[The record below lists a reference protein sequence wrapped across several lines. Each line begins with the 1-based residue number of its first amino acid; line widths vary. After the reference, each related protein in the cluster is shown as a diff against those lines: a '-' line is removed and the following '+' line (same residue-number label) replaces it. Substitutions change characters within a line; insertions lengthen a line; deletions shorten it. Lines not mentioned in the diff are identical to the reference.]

1 MKGMKKYPH
10 MSHQFREMERSR
22 DKIILNEGEI
32 FTRQKLV
39 ELSNAVD
46 AKQTALPPTA
56 QVAAQEGM

>member
-1 MKGMKKYPH
+1 
-10 MSHQFREMERSR
+10 MERSR